1 MKLSKKALIQGY
13 PRDVYHPIRLHPGF
27 NLGLHFRAIQKPLQH
42 QGPQPWVPTTLC
54 PENDSTGIRCYQK
67 PQFVHVHCLQKNKV
81 HLMSDLILT
90 IPKDIKTHQLVSSC
104 FINLINYSCNQM
116 CPTAATAR
124 HGSFCA
130 ICSNNSG
137 ASGSGSSKSP
147 RVEKSG
153 SHRNYEE
160 IR

>member
-1 MKLSKKALIQGY
+1 LFMCIACK
-13 PRDVYHPIRLHPGF
+13 
-27 NLGLHFRAIQKPLQH
+27 
-42 QGPQPWVPTTLC
+42 
-54 PENDSTGIRCYQK
+54 
-67 PQFVHVHCLQKNKV
+67 KNKV